1 MHKTLNKLALAGM
14 TAAFV
19 MTPALA
25 SSVDDMA
32 AKTTSA
38 APEGAVNM
46 TPEQKAAMKSWPAE
60 KQAAFKAWP
69 AETQAYYWS
78 LAKERQAKFW
88 SLTDRE
94 KVALSKMS
102 EAQRESTWARIDA
115 ETAPSRS

>member
-1 MHKTLNKLALAGM
+1 MHKTLNMLALSAI
-14 TAAFV
+14 TATFV
-19 MTPALA
+19 MTPAMA
-25 SSVDDMA
+25 SSFDDMT
-32 AKTTSA
+32 AKATSA
-38 APEGAVNM
+38 APDGAVNL
-46 TPEQKAAMKSWPAE
+46 TPEQEAAMKSWPAE
-60 KQAAFKAWP
+60 KQAAFKTWP

-78 LAKERQAKFW
+78 LAKERQTKFW